1 MEGNTLNI
9 SSCSHP
15 DLFPPSLMEGVFPE
29 GFEECIVA
37 SSGNIIPRISPLG
50 FWILEPLFKLSRK
63 NVMEWWIG
71 FFPERRSVF
80 TVWGFSGGRMQV
92 SCRII
97 PEEKTE
103 ENILKEMTTVF
114 SSKVKEGYHPTGTP
128 QEYLPEAMLAT
139 VFEKASPRTKKEFP
153 FIGQPKLDGVRL
165 LCTME
170 LRTLRFFTRAGTDI
184 TARVSPVFGDA
195 CASILSSLGERYV
208 LDGEV
213 YVHDPEKNIRQQ
225 DIRGA
230 INTSVRESVL
240 LRDRLIFN
248 IFTTFHPEKAEDSL
262 TRLKK
267 LEKAFQE
274 ISGKMQDPQRVVLV
288 HSVVITDEEKRLTFM
303 DECISEGYE
312 GVMLYKTLE
321 GSQSIDKCSYK
332 KSRTENIMKMKLT
345 ESEEGVVVGFRD
357 AKSGDDKMRPL
368 LVRLS
373 SGAVIGMMPKVSH
386 EVRRQWVKNPELVI
400 GKTVTFEFRG
410 RSTEGTPLT
419 AVVVAIREGD

>member
-1 MEGNTLNI
+1 MK
-9 SSCSHP
+9 
-15 DLFPPSLMEGVFPE
+15 GVFPQ
-29 GFEECIVA
+29 GFEECIVT
-37 SSGNIIPRISPLG
+37 GDIIPRSHLG
-50 FWILEPLFKLSRK
+50 FWLLQPLFKLSRG

-80 TVWGFSGGRMQV
+80 TVWGFSGGKMQV
-92 SCRII
+92 SCRITSDV
-97 PEEKTE
+97 KTE
-103 ENILKEMTTVF
+103 EDILKEMTTVF
-114 SSKVKEGYHPTGTP
+114 SSKVKEGYSPTGTP

-139 VFEKASPRTKKEFP
+139 VYEKASPATKKEFP

-184 TARVSPVFGDA
+184 TTRMFPVFGDV
-195 CASILSSLGERYV
+195 CANIILSLGEGYV

-213 YVHDPEKNIRQQ
+213 YIHDPEIKQQ

-230 INTSVRESVL
+230 VNTSVRESAL
-240 LRDRLIFN
+240 LRDHLVFN
-248 IFTTFHPEKAEDSL
+248 VFTTFHPEKAEDSL
-262 TRLKK
+262 TRLEK
-267 LEKAFQE
+267 LRKAFLGLHGE
-274 ISGKMQDPQRVVLV
+274 RISQRVVLV
-288 HSVVITDEEKRLTFM
+288 DSIIIASEEERLAFM
-303 DECISEGYE
+303 DKCISEGYE
-312 GVMLYKTLE
+312 GVMLYKTLR
-321 GSQSIDKCSYK
+321 GSRSLSKCSYK

-345 ESEEGVVVGFRD
+345 ESEEGVVVGFRE

-386 EVRRQWVKNPELVI
+386 DVRRQWVENPDLVI

-410 RSTEGTPLT
+410 RSAEGTPLT

>member
-1 MEGNTLNI
+1 MEGNALNI
-9 SSCSHP
+9 SSCPHP
-15 DLFPPSLMEGVFPE
+15 ELFPPSLTHDVFPE
-29 GFEECIVA
+29 GFEECIVL
-37 SSGNIIPRISPLG
+37 GNVIPRSPLG
-50 FWILEPLFKLSRK
+50 FWILEPLFKVSRG

-92 SCRII
+92 ACRII
-97 PEEKTE
+97 PEAKTDE
-103 ENILKEMTTVF
+103 DILKEMTTVF
-114 SSKVKEGYHPTGTP
+114 SGKVKEGYDPTGSP

-139 VFEKASPRTKKEFP
+139 VFEKASPATRKEFP

-170 LRTLRFFTRAGTDI
+170 LRTLRFFTRAGTDV
-184 TARVSPVFGDA
+184 TSRVSPVFGDV
-195 CASILSSLGERYV
+195 CADVLSSLGEGYV

-213 YVHDPEKNIRQQ
+213 YVHDTEIKQQ

-230 INTSVRESVL
+230 MNTSVKESSL
-240 LRDRLIFN
+240 LRNRLVFN
-248 IFTTFHPEKAEDSL
+248 VFTTFHPERSEDSL
-262 TRLKK
+262 KRLKK
-267 LEKAFQE
+267 LQKAFSDIE
-274 ISGKMQDPQRVVLV
+274 DHSRVTLV
-288 HSVVITDEEKRLTFM
+288 DSFMIANEEERLTFM
-303 DECISEGYE
+303 DKCISEGYE
-312 GVMLYKTLE
+312 GVMLYKTLQ
-321 GSQSIDKCSYK
+321 GSRSLSKCSYK

-373 SGAVIGMMPKVSH
+373 SGVVIGMMPKVSH
-386 EVRRQWVKNPELVI
+386 EVRKQWIEHPELVV

-410 RSTEGTPLT
+410 RSSEGTPLT
-419 AVVVAIREGD
+419 AVVVAIRQGD